1 VLLETNG
8 VTQRFGGICAVSGL
22 NLKVSAGE
30 LLGVIGP
37 NGAGKTTVFNIITG
51 IYKPTEGS
59 VHFNGSDITGMKP
72 NRIAAH
78 GIARTFQNIKLFKG
92 LSAIDNI
99 RIAHYAS
106 AEYSALEAA
115 LHTGRFRAEEKRIL
129 ESSHELLKFFGLE
142 PYALTKAGD
151 IPYGLQRRLEIA
163 RALAIKSKL
172 LLLDE
177 PAAGMNPKEIDEL
190 IEFIKHIRESFGLTI
205 ILIEHQMRLVMSI
218 CERIVV
224 LDFGATIAEG
234 TPREIKADSKVI
246 EAYLGKKH
254 PREEASENA

>member
-1 VLLETNG
+1 MLLETKE

-22 NLKVSAGE
+22 NLKIETGE
-30 LLGVIGP
+30 LVGVIGP

-51 IYKPTEGS
+51 IYNPTAGS
-59 VHFNGSDITGMKP
+59 VYFDGSDITGMKP
-72 NRIAAH
+72 NKIAAT

-106 AEYSALEAA
+106 AKYSTLEAV
-115 LHTGRFRAEEKRIL
+115 LHVGRFRAEERRIL
-129 ESSHELLKFFGLE
+129 DSSFELLKFFGLE
-142 PYALTKAGD
+142 KYASARARDL
-151 IPYGLQRRLEIA
+151 PYGLQRRLEIA
-163 RALAIKSKL
+163 RALALKSKL

-177 PAAGMNPKEIDEL
+177 PAAGMNPREIDDL
-190 IEFIKHIRESFGLTI
+190 IEFIRNIRESFGLTI
-205 ILIEHQMRLVMSI
+205 LLIEHQMRLVMTI

-234 TPREIKADSKVI
+234 TPEEIKSNDRVI
-246 EAYLGKKH
+246 EAYLGKKK
-254 PREEASENA
+254 PREVSDNA